1 MKNRPSDDA
10 AQGACVVL
18 GDLSR
23 DKERLCLVTQ
33 CGGGMFFFFL
43 RGRGLG
49 ELKYLEK
56 DERVQCAPSSLCK
69 HGERVENLW
78 SCRTKDEVG
87 GISVVQVIQTQSLKS
102 GFKLFTISF
111 STFYLNT
118 CTHCLFES
126 SKRFKTSPDI

>member
-1 MKNRPSDDA
+1 MIHFFNLCFHYPELWLRQRRRFHSVCLQMKNRLSVDA
-10 AQGACVVL
+10 AQGVGVVL
-18 GDLSR
+18 GDLSL
-23 DKERLCLVTQ
+23 DKERLCLVTR

-87 GISVVQVIQTQSLKS
+87 GISVI
-102 GFKLFTISF
+102 
-111 STFYLNT
+111 
-118 CTHCLFES
+118 
-126 SKRFKTSPDI
+126 